1 MTPYATYNEYYAAQ
15 QTVNKLLA
23 NPYKSG
29 RDEQEML
36 IMIARIKLTDKMN
49 MQWTNAK
56 CATTREKP

>member
-1 MTPYATYNEYYAAQ
+1 MTPYLTYNEYYAAQ

-49 MQWTNAK
+49 MQ
-56 CATTREKP
+56 